1 MWSCPEGD
9 SATVP
14 PTGPAREVDWI
25 VPQDARPVRID
36 RLVAAEVAAL
46 SRSRARALIEAGEV
60 SLDGVAVR
68 DPAHIVRA
76 GARIGIRIPPPL
88 PPTQPAAAIPLDV
101 VYEDEHLI
109 VVNKQPGLVV
119 HPAPGHHGDTLVNAL
134 LAHCG
139 DSLSGIGGVARP
151 GIVHRLDRDTSGLII
166 AAKTDEAHI
175 RLAAAISAREVKR
188 TYLAVCWDVPVPRIG
203 RIDRPIGRHPR
214 HRTRMAVVARG
225 GRAADTRYRTLF
237 DVERGSQPA
246 GVPARDR
253 AYPPGSRASGVGPLP
268 VGGGHALRPRA
279 HPVGQAPCSAPV
291 QPRRLPTPGAARSP
305 PGVGPSGDWI
315 AASPRGQASARP
327 GWAPRGLA
335 GDP

>member
-1 MWSCPEGD
+1 M
-9 SATVP
+9 
-14 PTGPAREVDWI
+14 
-25 VPQDARPVRID
+25 RID

-46 SRSRARALIEAGEV
+46 SRSRAKTLIEAGEV
-60 SLDGVAVR
+60 SLDGVAVC
-68 DPAHIVRA
+68 DPAHIARP
-76 GARIGIRIPPPL
+76 GARIGVRIPPPL
-88 PPTQPAAAIPLDV
+88 PPAQPAAAIPLDIA
-101 VYEDEHLI
+101 YEDEHLI

-166 AAKTDEAHI
+166 AAKTDESHI

-188 TYLAVCWDVPVPRIG
+188 AYLAICWDVPVPRIG

-237 DVERGSQPA
+237 DVNGEVSVLECQLGTGRTHQVRVHLASVHCPLVGDTLYGRARTASAKLHGSLRSSLAAFPRQA
-246 GVPARDR
+246 LHARH
-253 AYPPGSRASGVGPLP
+253 L
-268 VGGGHALRPRA
+268 ALT
-279 HPVGQAPCSAPV
+279 HPVTGAPL
-291 QPRRLPTPGAARSP
+291 RLEAKPPPDLEQLLADLQAARQNSP
-305 PGVGPSGDWI
+305 TALDQT
-315 AASPRGQASARP
+315 AHKRH
-327 GWAPRGLA
+327 L
-335 GDP
+335 